1 MYDHV
6 RKTQIPTPNE
16 YVSYIKELNLNTK
29 TEHKH
34 IPNQYLYNTVEA
46 RIALLQGLM
55 DTDGHISKDGALIEF
70 TTISEQLRD
79 DFVVLVQSLGGTC
92 HIRTKI
98 PSYVSKKTGERIYG
112 KRSYNIGI
120 KLPRSICPFRLAR
133 KKDRLNTK
141 ALDPFRYITNIEY
154 IEDKECQCIYI
165 DSKEHL
171 YLTNDFIVT
180 HNTLVAVVAQ
190 LYLLYRMMCLKDPY
204 SFYGLQSIDKI
215 TFSMLNVT
223 IEAAQGV
230 GWSKAQELIQ
240 SSDWFMERGNM
251 NASRTNPQWQP
262 PKGIELIF
270 GSSNRHVVGRALF
283 SNISDEVNFG
293 IGNNVEKQKA
303 KLKKMI
309 SQIDARMI
317 SRFGKGTYLP
327 TMNIIA
333 SSKDSEQAF
342 MESYIDMKR
351 QNESKT
357 TLIVDEP
364 QWIVRNDKGSP
375 NDPGSFY
382 VAVGNKFLA
391 HELLPVNAT
400 EEEVDAYR
408 EKGYF
413 MLKVPPIYREAFEDN
428 IDLALTDNAGISTS
442 SSTKYISGVR
452 LNQIKLDTYKNPFMK
467 DVIEVGNS
475 PDDIA
480 QYSNFFDMSRVTPR
494 DLSRPLFIHLDMSLS
509 GDKTG
514 IAGVWITGKRPQKV
528 GEDPS
533 KELEFKVAFSVSVKA
548 PKGFQVSF
556 EKNRNFIR
564 WLRDRG
570 FAIKGIS
577 SDTYQSAQIQ
587 QQLKADGFNTKILSV
602 DRVDSATKQC
612 LPYAF
617 FKSAI
622 YERHVQLY
630 KDCQLLTEE
639 IVSLERLS
647 DGKVDHPQNGSKDQS
662 DAVCGALFLASE
674 FAEEYSYD
682 YGENLETS
690 LDINSA
696 PDEYNKHQ
704 MIAEFQEELAKIYC
718 DMTTATELID
728 YKKKQEYEMYQNI
741 MDGIIIL

>member
-1 MYDHV
+1 MS
-6 RKTQIPTPNE
+6 KTQLDKATIEAALAGLTEAERAAAMQILGELADTGESATLDDLKYSDYEEIPCDIITFITE
-16 YVSYIKELNLNTK
+16 ERYLGRGLWIKDEFTGERKCTVFPYWIEKLKEIFPDNLT
-29 TEHKH
+29 TR
-34 IPNQYLYNTVEA
+34 YNTVILTGSIGLGKSF
-46 RIALLQGLM
+46 IA
-55 DTDGHISKDGALIEF
+55 
-70 TTISEQLRD
+70 
-79 DFVVLVQSLGGTC
+79 V
-92 HIRTKI
+92 
-98 PSYVSKKTGERIYG
+98 
-112 KRSYNIGI
+112 
-120 KLPRSICPFRLAR
+120 IC
-133 KKDRLNTK
+133 
-141 ALDPFRYITNIEY
+141 
-154 IEDKECQCIYI
+154 
-165 DSKEHL
+165 
-171 YLTNDFIVT
+171 
-180 HNTLVAVVAQ
+180 Q

-204 SFYGLQSIDKI
+204 QFFGLQPIDKI

-223 IEAAQGV
+223 IDAAQGV
-230 GWSKAQELIQ
+230 GWDKMQQLLQ

-251 NASRTNPQWQP
+251 NASRSNPQWQP
-262 PKGIELIF
+262 PKGIELVF

-283 SNISDEVNFG
+283 SNFSDEVNFG
-293 IGNNVEKQKA
+293 VGNNVEKQKA

-342 MESYIDMKR
+342 MESYIEMKR

-364 QWIVRNDKGSP
+364 QWVIRNDKGTP

-391 HELLPVNAT
+391 HELLPVSAT
-400 EEEVDAYR
+400 EEEVNAYR

-452 LNQIKLDTYKNPFMK
+452 LNQAKIDTYKNPFTK
-467 DVIEVGNS
+467 DIIEVGNS
-475 PDDIA
+475 PDDVN
-480 QYSNFFDMSRVTPR
+480 QYSNFFDLSRVNPR
-494 DLSRPLFIHLDMSLS
+494 DMSRPLFIHLDMSLS

-514 IAGVWITGKRPQKV
+514 IAGIWITGKRPQKV
-528 GEDPS
+528 GEEPS
-533 KELEFKVAFSVSVKA
+533 KELEFKLAFSVSVKA

-570 FAIKGIS
+570 FAIKGVS

-602 DRVDSATKQC
+602 DRVDSSTKTC

-622 YERHVQLY
+622 YERHIQIY

-639 IVSLERLS
+639 LVSLERLS
-647 DGKVDHPQNGSKDQS
+647 DGHIDHPQNGSKDQA
-662 DAVCGALFLASE
+662 DAACGAIFLASE

-690 LDINSA
+690 LDINVAAS
-696 PDEYNKHQ
+696 DEFMKHK
-704 MIAEFQEELAKIYC
+704 MIAEFQEELTKIYA
-718 DMTTATELID
+718 DFALAEEAID
-728 YKKKQEYEMYQNI
+728 YKKKEEYQMYQNI

>member
-1 MYDHV
+1 MMSNEINLKALDALSAEE
-6 RKTQIPTPNE
+6 RALAMQILKE
-16 YVSYIKELNLNTK
+16 YAAEGSSPLLEDLKYSDFE
-29 TEHKH
+29 E
-34 IPNQYLYNTVEA
+34 IPVDIMTFISDDRYLG
-46 RIALLQGLM
+46 RGLYSV
-55 DTDGHISKDGALIEF
+55 DEF
-70 TTISEQLRD
+70 
-79 DFVVLVQSLGGTC
+79 
-92 HIRTKI
+92 
-98 PSYVSKKTGERIYG
+98 TGERKCTVFPYWLE
-112 KRSYNIGI
+112 
-120 KLPRSICPFRLAR
+120 KLQEIFPDNL
-133 KKDRLNTK
+133 TT
-141 ALDPFRYITNIEY
+141 RY
-154 IEDKECQCIYI
+154 
-165 DSKEHL
+165 
-171 YLTNDFIVT
+171 
-180 HNTLVAVVAQ
+180 NTLILTGSIGLGKSFVAVLCQ

-204 SFYGLQSIDKI
+204 TYYGLQPIDKI

-223 IEAAQGV
+223 LEAAQGV
-230 GWSKAQELIQ
+230 GWDKMQQLLQ
-240 SSDWFMERGNM
+240 SSEWFMDRGNM
-251 NASRTNPQWQP
+251 NASRTNPQWMP

-283 SNISDEVNFG
+283 SNFSDEVNFG
-293 IGNNVEKQKA
+293 VGNNVEKQKA

-342 MESYIDMKR
+342 MESYIEMKR

-364 QWIVRNDKGSP
+364 QWVVRNDKGSP
-375 NDPGSFY
+375 DDPGSFY

-391 HELLPVNAT
+391 HELLPISAT
-400 EEEVDAYR
+400 ESEVNAYR

-442 SSTKYISGVR
+442 STTKYISGVR
-452 LNQIKLDTYKNPFMK
+452 LNQTKVDTYKNPFTK

-480 QYSNFFDMSRVTPR
+480 QYSNFFDLSRVDPR
-494 DLSRPLFIHLDMSLS
+494 DMVRPLFIHLDMSLS

-514 IAGVWITGKRPQKV
+514 IAGVWITGKRPQTV
-528 GEDPS
+528 GSDPS
-533 KELEFKVAFSVSVKA
+533 KELEFKLAFSVSVKA

-570 FAIKGIS
+570 FAIKGVS

-587 QQLKADGFNTKILSV
+587 QQLKGDGFKTKILSV
-602 DRVDSATKQC
+602 DRVDGSTRTC

-622 YERHVQLY
+622 YERHIQIY

-639 IVSLERLS
+639 LVSLERLS
-647 DGKVDHPQNGSKDQS
+647 DGHIDHPQNFSKDQA
-662 DAVCGALFLASE
+662 DAACGALFLASE

-682 YGENLETS
+682 YGENLDVSLAVTVAET
-690 LDINSA
+690 DA
-696 PDEYNKHQ
+696 FRKQQ
-704 MIAEFQEELAKIYC
+704 MITEFQDELLKVYSDFAEVDQFK
-718 DMTTATELID
+718 A
-728 YKKKQEYEMYQNI
+728 QQRQAEYQTYQDI
-741 MDGIIIL
+741 MSGIIIL

>member
-1 MYDHV
+1 MISNEINLEQLNSLSPEERALALEILKEYSQEGYSSLLEDLKYSDFEEIPV
-6 RKTQIPTPNE
+6 DIMTFISDERYLGRGLWIKDEFTGERKCTVFPYWIE
-16 YVSYIKELNLNTK
+16 KLKEIFPDNIT
-29 TEHKH
+29 TR
-34 IPNQYLYNTVEA
+34 YNTV
-46 RIALLQGLM
+46 ILTGSIGL
-55 DTDGHISKDGALIEF
+55 
-70 TTISEQLRD
+70 
-79 DFVVLVQSLGGTC
+79 
-92 HIRTKI
+92 
-98 PSYVSKKTGERIYG
+98 G
-112 KRSYNIGI
+112 KS
-120 KLPRSICPFRLAR
+120 
-133 KKDRLNTK
+133 
-141 ALDPFRYITNIEY
+141 
-154 IEDKECQCIYI
+154 
-165 DSKEHL
+165 
-171 YLTNDFIVT
+171 FI
-180 HNTLVAVVAQ
+180 AVVCQ
-190 LYLLYRMMCLKDPY
+190 LYLLYRMLCLKDPY
-204 SFYGLQSIDKI
+204 TYYGLQPIDKI

-230 GWSKAQELIQ
+230 GWDKMQQLLQ

-262 PKGIELIF
+262 PKGIELVF

-283 SNISDEVNFG
+283 SNFSDEVNFG
-293 IGNNVEKQKA
+293 VGNNVEKQKA

-342 MESYIDMKR
+342 MESYIEMKR

-375 NDPGSFY
+375 DDPGSFY

-391 HELLPVNAT
+391 HELLPVDVT
-400 EEEVDAYR
+400 EEEVNAYR

-442 SSTKYISGVR
+442 STTKYISGVR
-452 LNQIKLDTYKNPFMK
+452 LNQAKIDTYKNPFTK
-467 DVIEVGNS
+467 DIIEVGNS
-475 PDDIA
+475 PDDPN
-480 QYSNFFDMSRVTPR
+480 QYSNFFDLARVTPR
-494 DLSRPLFIHLDMSLS
+494 DMARPLFIHLDMSLS

-528 GEDPS
+528 GEEPS
-533 KELEFKVAFSVSVKA
+533 KELEFKLAFSVSVKA

-570 FAIKGIS
+570 FAVKGIS
-577 SDTYQSAQIQ
+577 SDTFQSAQIQ

-602 DRVDSATKQC
+602 DRVDGSTKTC

-622 YERHVQLY
+622 YERHIQIY

-639 IVSLERLS
+639 LVSLERLS
-647 DGKVDHPQNGSKDQS
+647 DGHIDHPQNGSKDQA
-662 DAVCGALFLASE
+662 DAACGAIFLASE

-690 LDINSA
+690 LDVNA
-696 PDEYNKHQ
+696 GTADEYKKHQ
-704 MIAEFQEELAKIYC
+704 MIAEFQEELTKIYF
-718 DMTTATELID
+718 DMAAANEVID
-728 YKKKQEYEMYQNI
+728 YKKKQEYETYQDI
-741 MDGIIIL
+741 MNGIIIL

>member
-1 MYDHV
+1 MMMSNEIDLKILDSLSPEERTLALEILKEYSQEGQSTLLEDLKYSDFEEV
-6 RKTQIPTPNE
+6 PVDILTFISDERYLGRGLYSVDEYTGERKCTVFPYWLDKLQEIFPDNIT
-16 YVSYIKELNLNTK
+16 TR
-29 TEHKH
+29 
-34 IPNQYLYNTVEA
+34 YNTVVLTGSIGLGKSF
-46 RIALLQGLM
+46 IA
-55 DTDGHISKDGALIEF
+55 
-70 TTISEQLRD
+70 
-79 DFVVLVQSLGGTC
+79 V
-92 HIRTKI
+92 
-98 PSYVSKKTGERIYG
+98 
-112 KRSYNIGI
+112 
-120 KLPRSICPFRLAR
+120 IC
-133 KKDRLNTK
+133 
-141 ALDPFRYITNIEY
+141 
-154 IEDKECQCIYI
+154 
-165 DSKEHL
+165 
-171 YLTNDFIVT
+171 
-180 HNTLVAVVAQ
+180 Q

-204 SFYGLQSIDKI
+204 TYYGLQPIDKI

-223 IEAAQGV
+223 LEAAQGV
-230 GWSKAQELIQ
+230 GWDKMQQLLQ

-262 PKGIELIF
+262 PKGIELVF

-283 SNISDEVNFG
+283 SNFSDEVNFG
-293 IGNNVEKQKA
+293 VGNNVEKQKA

-317 SRFGKGTYLP
+317 SRFGKGTFLP

-342 MESYIDMKR
+342 LESYIEMKR

-364 QWIVRNDKGSP
+364 QWVIRNDKGTP
-375 NDPGSFY
+375 DDPGSFY

-391 HELLPVNAT
+391 HELLPVGAS
-400 EEEVDAYR
+400 EEEVNAYR

-428 IDLALTDNAGISTS
+428 MDLALTDNAGISTS

-452 LNQIKLDTYKNPFMK
+452 LNQAKVDTYKNPFMK
-467 DVIEVGNS
+467 DIIEVGNS
-475 PDDIA
+475 PEDVT
-480 QYSNFFDMSRVTPR
+480 QYANFFD
-494 DLSRPLFIHLDMSLS
+494 LSKVNPKDMARPLFIHLDMSLS

-528 GEDPS
+528 GEEPS
-533 KELEFKVAFSVSVKA
+533 KELEFKLAFSVSVKA

-570 FAIKGIS
+570 FAVKGIS
-577 SDTYQSAQIQ
+577 SDTYQSAHIQ

-602 DRVDSATKQC
+602 DRIDNSTRTC

-622 YERHVQLY
+622 YERHIQIY
-630 KDCQLLTEE
+630 KDCPLLTEE
-639 IVSLERLS
+639 LVSLERLS
-647 DGKVDHPQNGSKDQS
+647 DGHIDHPQNGSKDQA
-662 DAVCGALFLASE
+662 DAACGAIFLASE

-690 LDINSA
+690 LDINVAVS
-696 PDEYNKHQ
+696 DEFKKHQ
-704 MIAEFQEELAKIYC
+704 MITEFQDELTKIYT
-718 DMTTATELID
+718 DMALANEAIN
-728 YKKKQEYEMYQNI
+728 YQKKQEYEAYQDI
-741 MDGIIIL
+741 MAGIIIL

>member
-1 MYDHV
+1 MMSNEINLDQLNNLSPEERALALEILKEYSQEGYSTLLEELKYSDFEE
-6 RKTQIPTPNE
+6 IPVDIMT
-16 YVSYIKELNLNTK
+16 
-29 TEHKH
+29 
-34 IPNQYLYNTVEA
+34 
-46 RIALLQGLM
+46 
-55 DTDGHISKDGALIEF
+55 F
-70 TTISEQLRD
+70 ISEEKY
-79 DFVVLVQSLGGTC
+79 LGRGLY
-92 HIRTKI
+92 
-98 PSYVSKKTGERIYG
+98 SVDEFTGERKCTVFPYWLEKLKEIFPDNITTRYNTIVLTGSIGLG
-112 KRSYNIGI
+112 KSFIAV
-120 KLPRSICPFRLAR
+120 IC
-133 KKDRLNTK
+133 
-141 ALDPFRYITNIEY
+141 
-154 IEDKECQCIYI
+154 
-165 DSKEHL
+165 
-171 YLTNDFIVT
+171 
-180 HNTLVAVVAQ
+180 Q

-204 SFYGLQSIDKI
+204 TYYGLQPIDKI

-223 IEAAQGV
+223 LEAAQGV
-230 GWSKAQELIQ
+230 GWDKMQQLLQ

-262 PKGIELIF
+262 PKGIELVF

-283 SNISDEVNFG
+283 SNFSDEVNFG
-293 IGNNVEKQKA
+293 VGNNVEKQKA

-342 MESYIDMKR
+342 MESYIEMKR

-391 HELLPVNAT
+391 HELLPVNVT
-400 EEEVDAYR
+400 EEEVNVYR
-408 EKGYF
+408 EKGYY

-442 SSTKYISGVR
+442 STTKYISGVR
-452 LNQIKLDTYKNPFMK
+452 LNQIKTDTYKNPFTK
-467 DVIEVGNS
+467 DIIEVGNS

-480 QYSNFFDMSRVTPR
+480 QYSNFFDLSRVSPR
-494 DLSRPLFIHLDMSLS
+494 DLARPMFIHLDMSLS

-587 QQLKADGFNTKILSV
+587 QQLKSDGFKTKILSV
-602 DRVDSATKQC
+602 DRVDSSTRSC

-622 YERHVQLY
+622 YERHLQLF

-647 DGKVDHPQNGSKDQS
+647 DGHIDHPQNFSKDQA

-690 LDINSA
+690 LDVTVENS
-696 PDEYNKHQ
+696 DEHKKRQ
-704 MIAEFQEELAKIYC
+704 MILDFQNELTQLYTEFAEADSI
-718 DMTTATELID
+718 IN
-728 YKKKQEYEMYQNI
+728 YKQRNEYQTYQDI
-741 MDGIIIL
+741 MEGIIIL

>member
-1 MYDHV
+1 MSNEINLSALDSL
-6 RKTQIPTPNE
+6 TQEERALAIEILREYSIEGHSELLEDLKYSDFEEIPVDILT
-16 YVSYIKELNLNTK
+16 
-29 TEHKH
+29 
-34 IPNQYLYNTVEA
+34 
-46 RIALLQGLM
+46 
-55 DTDGHISKDGALIEF
+55 F
-70 TTISEQLRD
+70 ISEDRY
-79 DFVVLVQSLGGTC
+79 LGRGLYT
-92 HIRTKI
+92 
-98 PSYVSKKTGERIYG
+98 VDEFTGERKCTVFPYWLETLQEIFPD
-112 KRSYNIGI
+112 N
-120 KLPRSICPFRLAR
+120 L
-133 KKDRLNTK
+133 TT
-141 ALDPFRYITNIEY
+141 RY
-154 IEDKECQCIYI
+154 
-165 DSKEHL
+165 
-171 YLTNDFIVT
+171 
-180 HNTLVAVVAQ
+180 NTLILTGSIGLGKSFVAVLCQ

-204 SFYGLQSIDKI
+204 TYYGLQPIDKI

-223 IEAAQGV
+223 LEAAQGV
-230 GWSKAQELIQ
+230 GWDKMQQLLQ

-251 NASRTNPQWQP
+251 NASRTNPQWMP
-262 PKGIELIF
+262 PKGIELVF

-283 SNISDEVNFG
+283 SNFSDEVNFG
-293 IGNNVEKQKA
+293 VGNNVEKQKA

-342 MESYIDMKR
+342 MESYIEMKR
-351 QNESKT
+351 KNESKT
-357 TLIVDEP
+357 TLIIDEP
-364 QWIVRNDKGSP
+364 QWVVRNDKGSP
-375 NDPGSFY
+375 DDPGSFY

-391 HELLPVNAT
+391 HELLPVGAT
-400 EEEVDAYR
+400 DAEVQAYK

-452 LNQIKLDTYKNPFMK
+452 LNQIKTDTYKNPFTR

-475 PDDIA
+475 PDDVN
-480 QYSNFFDMSRVTPR
+480 QYANFFDLSRISPK
-494 DLSRPLFIHLDMSLS
+494 DMARPLFIHLDMSLS

-533 KELEFKVAFSVSVKA
+533 KELEFKAAFSVSIKA

-587 QQLKADGFNTKILSV
+587 QQLKSDGFKTKILSV
-602 DRVDSATKQC
+602 DRIDNSTRQC

-622 YERHVQLY
+622 YERHIQLY
-630 KDCQLLTEE
+630 KDCELLTEE
-639 IVSLERLS
+639 LVSLERLS
-647 DGKVDHPQNGSKDQS
+647 DGHIDHPQNGSKDQA
-662 DAVCGALFLASE
+662 DAMCGALYLASE
-674 FAEEYSYD
+674 FAEEFAYD
-682 YGENLETS
+682 YGENLEAALVVNEGKS
-690 LDINSA
+690 
-696 PDEYNKHQ
+696 DEYMKRQ
-704 MIAEFQEELAKIYC
+704 MMVEFQEELKSIYTEF
-718 DMTTATELID
+718 DAATSLQ
-728 YKKKQEYEMYQNI
+728 KAQRQSEYQMYQDI
-741 MDGIIIL
+741 MNGIIIL

>member
-1 MYDHV
+1 MMSNEINLKALDALSAEE
-6 RKTQIPTPNE
+6 RALAMQILRE
-16 YVSYIKELNLNTK
+16 YAAEGSS
-29 TEHKH
+29 
-34 IPNQYLYNTVEA
+34 
-46 RIALLQGLM
+46 ALLEDLKYSDFEEIPVDIMTFISDDRYLGRGLYSV
-55 DTDGHISKDGALIEF
+55 DEF
-70 TTISEQLRD
+70 
-79 DFVVLVQSLGGTC
+79 
-92 HIRTKI
+92 
-98 PSYVSKKTGERIYG
+98 TGERKCTVFPYWLE
-112 KRSYNIGI
+112 
-120 KLPRSICPFRLAR
+120 KLQEIFPDNL
-133 KKDRLNTK
+133 TT
-141 ALDPFRYITNIEY
+141 RY
-154 IEDKECQCIYI
+154 
-165 DSKEHL
+165 
-171 YLTNDFIVT
+171 
-180 HNTLVAVVAQ
+180 NTLILTGSIGLGKSFVAVLCQ

-204 SFYGLQSIDKI
+204 TYYGLQPIDKI

-223 IEAAQGV
+223 LEAAQGV
-230 GWSKAQELIQ
+230 GWDKMQQLLQ
-240 SSDWFMERGNM
+240 SSEWFMDRGNM
-251 NASRTNPQWQP
+251 NASRTNPQWMP

-283 SNISDEVNFG
+283 SNFSDEVNFG
-293 IGNNVEKQKA
+293 VGNNVEKQKA

-342 MESYIDMKR
+342 MESYIEMKR

-364 QWIVRNDKGSP
+364 QWVVRNDKGSP

-391 HELLPVNAT
+391 HELLPISAT
-400 EEEVDAYR
+400 EAEVNAYR

-442 SSTKYISGVR
+442 STTKYISGVR
-452 LNQIKLDTYKNPFMK
+452 LNQTKVDTYKNPFTK

-475 PDDIA
+475 PDDIT
-480 QYSNFFDMSRVTPR
+480 QYSNFFDLSRVDPR
-494 DLSRPLFIHLDMSLS
+494 DMVRPLFIHLDMSLS

-514 IAGVWITGKRPQKV
+514 IAGVWITGKRPQTV
-528 GEDPS
+528 GSDPS
-533 KELEFKVAFSVSVKA
+533 KELEFKLAFSVSVKA

-570 FAIKGIS
+570 FAIKGVS

-587 QQLKADGFNTKILSV
+587 QQLKGDGFKTKILSV
-602 DRVDSATKQC
+602 DRVDGSTRTC

-622 YERHVQLY
+622 YERHIQIY

-639 IVSLERLS
+639 LVSLERLS
-647 DGKVDHPQNGSKDQS
+647 DGHIDHPQNFSKDQA
-662 DAVCGALFLASE
+662 DAACGALFLASE

-682 YGENLETS
+682 YGENLDVSLAVTVAET
-690 LDINSA
+690 DTFR
-696 PDEYNKHQ
+696 KQQ
-704 MIAEFQEELAKIYC
+704 MITEFQDELLKVYSDFAEVDQFK
-718 DMTTATELID
+718 A
-728 YKKKQEYEMYQNI
+728 QQRQAEYQTYQDI
-741 MDGIIIL
+741 MSGIIIL

>member
-1 MYDHV
+1 MMS
-6 RKTQIPTPNE
+6 NE
-16 YVSYIKELNLNTK
+16 LSL
-29 TEHKH
+29 
-34 IPNQYLYNTVEA
+34 
-46 RIALLQGLM
+46 
-55 DTDGHISKDGALIEF
+55 
-70 TTISEQLRD
+70 EQLNSLSPEERALAIEILKEYSQEGYSTLLEELKYS
-79 DFVVLVQSLGGTC
+79 DFEEVPVDIMTFISDERYLGRGLY
-92 HIRTKI
+92 
-98 PSYVSKKTGERIYG
+98 SVDEFTGERKCTVFPYWLEKLQEIFPDNLTTRYNTIVLTGSIGLG
-112 KRSYNIGI
+112 KSFIAV
-120 KLPRSICPFRLAR
+120 IC
-133 KKDRLNTK
+133 
-141 ALDPFRYITNIEY
+141 
-154 IEDKECQCIYI
+154 
-165 DSKEHL
+165 
-171 YLTNDFIVT
+171 
-180 HNTLVAVVAQ
+180 Q

-204 SFYGLQSIDKI
+204 TYYGLQPIDKI

-223 IEAAQGV
+223 LEAAQGV
-230 GWSKAQELIQ
+230 GWDKMQQLLQ
-240 SSDWFMERGNM
+240 SSDWFMEKGNM
-251 NASRTNPQWQP
+251 NASRTNPQWMP
-262 PKGIELIF
+262 PKGIELVF

-283 SNISDEVNFG
+283 SNFSDEVNFG
-293 IGNNVEKQKA
+293 VGNNVEKQKA

-342 MESYIDMKR
+342 MESYIEMKR

-375 NDPGSFY
+375 DDHGSFY

-391 HELLPVNAT
+391 HELLPVDAT
-400 EEEVDAYR
+400 EEEVEAYR

-452 LNQIKLDTYKNPFMK
+452 LTQIKTDSYKNPFTK
-467 DVIEVGNS
+467 DIIEVGNS
-475 PDDIA
+475 PEDIM
-480 QYSNFFDMSRVTPR
+480 QYSNFFDISRVSPR
-494 DLSRPLFIHLDMSLS
+494 DLARPLFIHLDMSLS

-514 IAGVWITGKRPQKV
+514 IAGVWITGKRPQRA

-587 QQLKADGFNTKILSV
+587 QQLKSDGFKTKILSV
-602 DRVDSATKQC
+602 DRVDSSTKSC

-622 YERHVQLY
+622 YERHLQMY

-647 DGKVDHPQNGSKDQS
+647 DGHIDHPQNFSKDQS

-682 YGENLETS
+682 YGENLDTS
-690 LDINSA
+690 LDVNIENS
-696 PDEYNKHQ
+696 DETKKRQ
-704 MIAEFQEELAKIYC
+704 MILEFQEELARLYADIAET
-718 DMTTATELID
+718 DTIVD
-728 YKKKQEYEMYQNI
+728 RQKQNEYRTYQDI

>member
-1 MYDHV
+1 MMSNEINLELLDKLSPEERALALEILKEYSQEGYSTLLEDLKYSDFEEV
-6 RKTQIPTPNE
+6 PVDIMTFISDERYLGRGLYSVDEFTGERKCTVFPYWIE
-16 YVSYIKELNLNTK
+16 KLKEIFPDNIT
-29 TEHKH
+29 TR
-34 IPNQYLYNTVEA
+34 YNTV
-46 RIALLQGLM
+46 ILTGSIGL
-55 DTDGHISKDGALIEF
+55 
-70 TTISEQLRD
+70 
-79 DFVVLVQSLGGTC
+79 
-92 HIRTKI
+92 
-98 PSYVSKKTGERIYG
+98 G
-112 KRSYNIGI
+112 KS
-120 KLPRSICPFRLAR
+120 
-133 KKDRLNTK
+133 
-141 ALDPFRYITNIEY
+141 
-154 IEDKECQCIYI
+154 
-165 DSKEHL
+165 
-171 YLTNDFIVT
+171 FI
-180 HNTLVAVVAQ
+180 AVVCQ
-190 LYLLYRMMCLKDPY
+190 LYLLYRMLCLKDPY
-204 SFYGLQSIDKI
+204 TYYGLQPIDKI

-223 IEAAQGV
+223 LEAAQGV
-230 GWSKAQELIQ
+230 GWDKMQQLLQ

-251 NASRTNPQWQP
+251 NASRTNPQWMP
-262 PKGIELIF
+262 PKGIELVY

-283 SNISDEVNFG
+283 SNFSDEVNFG
-293 IGNNVEKQKA
+293 VGNNVEKQKA

-342 MESYIDMKR
+342 MESYIEMKR

-375 NDPGSFY
+375 DDPGSFY

-391 HELLPVNAT
+391 HELLPVNVT
-400 EEEVDAYR
+400 EAEVQAYR

-442 SSTKYISGVR
+442 STTKYISGVR
-452 LNQIKLDTYKNPFMK
+452 LNQIKTDTYKNPFTK

-475 PDDIA
+475 PEDIL
-480 QYSNFFDMSRVTPR
+480 QYSNFFDLSRISPK
-494 DLSRPLFIHLDMSLS
+494 DLARPLFIHLDMSLS

-514 IAGVWITGKRPQKV
+514 IAGVWITGKRPPV
-528 GEDPS
+528 AGAPPS
-533 KELEFKVAFSVSVKA
+533 KELEFKLAFSVSVKA

-587 QQLKADGFNTKILSV
+587 QQLKGDGFKTKILSV
-602 DRVDSATKQC
+602 DRVDSSTRSC

-622 YERHVQLY
+622 YERHLQMY
-630 KDCQLLTEE
+630 KDCNLLTEE

-647 DGKVDHPQNGSKDQS
+647 DGHIDHPQNFSKDQS

-682 YGENLETS
+682 YGENLDAS
-690 LDINSA
+690 LDVTIGA
-696 PDEYNKHQ
+696 EAADEYRKTQ
-704 MIAEFQEELAKIYC
+704 MIAEFQEELNKIYS
-718 DMTTATELID
+718 DFAAVEMVVD
-728 YKKKQEYEMYQNI
+728 HKKREEYQTYQDI
-741 MDGIIIL
+741 MNGIIIL

>member
-1 MYDHV
+1 MNNLPDLSVLNNLSPEERTLALEILKEYSQDGQSTILDNL
-6 RKTQIPTPNE
+6 KYSDFEEIPVDIMT
-16 YVSYIKELNLNTK
+16 
-29 TEHKH
+29 
-34 IPNQYLYNTVEA
+34 
-46 RIALLQGLM
+46 
-55 DTDGHISKDGALIEF
+55 F
-70 TTISEQLRD
+70 ISEERY
-79 DFVVLVQSLGGTC
+79 LGRGLY
-92 HIRTKI
+92 
-98 PSYVSKKTGERIYG
+98 SVDEFTGERKCTVFPYWLEKLKEIFPDNLTTRYNTIVLTGSIGLG
-112 KRSYNIGI
+112 KSFIAV
-120 KLPRSICPFRLAR
+120 IC
-133 KKDRLNTK
+133 
-141 ALDPFRYITNIEY
+141 
-154 IEDKECQCIYI
+154 
-165 DSKEHL
+165 
-171 YLTNDFIVT
+171 
-180 HNTLVAVVAQ
+180 Q

-204 SFYGLQSIDKI
+204 TYYGLQPIDKI

-223 IEAAQGV
+223 LEAAQGV
-230 GWSKAQELIQ
+230 GWDKMQQLLQ
-240 SSDWFMERGNM
+240 SSKWFMERGNM
-251 NASRTNPQWQP
+251 NASRTNPQWMP
-262 PKGIELIF
+262 PKGIELVF

-283 SNISDEVNFG
+283 SNFSDEVNFG
-293 IGNNVEKQKA
+293 VGNNVEKQKA

-342 MESYIDMKR
+342 MESYIEMKR

-364 QWIVRNDKGSP
+364 QWVVRNDKGSP
-375 NDPGSFY
+375 DDPGSFY

-391 HELLPVNAT
+391 HELLPVEAT
-400 EEEVDAYR
+400 EVEINAYR

-452 LNQIKLDTYKNPFMK
+452 LNQIKTDTYKNPFTR

-475 PDDIA
+475 PEDFM
-480 QYSNFFDMSRVTPR
+480 QYSNFFDISRINPK
-494 DLSRPLFIHLDMSLS
+494 DLVRPLFIHLDMSLS

-514 IAGVWITGKRPQKV
+514 IAGVWITGKRPQTV
-528 GEDPS
+528 GGEPS

-548 PKGFQVSF
+548 PKGFQISF

-587 QQLKADGFNTKILSV
+587 QQLKSDGFKTKILSV
-602 DRVDSATKQC
+602 DRVDSSTKQN

-622 YERHVQLY
+622 YERHIQLY
-630 KDCQLLTEE
+630 KDCNLLTEE

-647 DGKVDHPQNGSKDQS
+647 DGHVDHPQNFSKDQA

-674 FAEEYSYD
+674 FAEEYAYD

-690 LDINSA
+690 LDINTSA
-696 PDEYNKHQ
+696 SDDYKKQQ
-704 MIAEFQEELAKIYC
+704 MIAEFQEELSKIYSNFVEV
-718 DMTTATELID
+718 DQAIN
-728 YKKKQEYEMYQNI
+728 QQRRAEYETYQDI
-741 MDGIIIL
+741 MNGIIIL

>member
-1 MYDHV
+1 MMSNEIDLKALDALSAEE
-6 RKTQIPTPNE
+6 RALAMQILRE
-16 YVSYIKELNLNTK
+16 YA
-29 TEHKH
+29 TEGSS
-34 IPNQYLYNTVEA
+34 
-46 RIALLQGLM
+46 ALLEDLKYSDFEEIPVDIMTFISDDRYLGRGLYSV
-55 DTDGHISKDGALIEF
+55 DEF
-70 TTISEQLRD
+70 
-79 DFVVLVQSLGGTC
+79 
-92 HIRTKI
+92 
-98 PSYVSKKTGERIYG
+98 TGERKCTVFPYWLE
-112 KRSYNIGI
+112 
-120 KLPRSICPFRLAR
+120 KLQEIFPDNL
-133 KKDRLNTK
+133 TT
-141 ALDPFRYITNIEY
+141 RY
-154 IEDKECQCIYI
+154 
-165 DSKEHL
+165 
-171 YLTNDFIVT
+171 
-180 HNTLVAVVAQ
+180 NTLILTGSIGLGKSFVAVLCQ

-204 SFYGLQSIDKI
+204 TYYGLQPIDKI

-223 IEAAQGV
+223 LEAAQGV
-230 GWSKAQELIQ
+230 GWDKMQQLLQ
-240 SSDWFMERGNM
+240 SSEWFMDRGNM
-251 NASRTNPQWQP
+251 NASRTNPQWMP

-283 SNISDEVNFG
+283 SNFSDEVNFG
-293 IGNNVEKQKA
+293 VGNNVEKQKA

-342 MESYIDMKR
+342 MESYIEMKR

-364 QWIVRNDKGSP
+364 QWVVRNDKGSP

-391 HELLPVNAT
+391 HELLPISAT
-400 EEEVDAYR
+400 ETEVNAYR

-442 SSTKYISGVR
+442 STTKYISGVR
-452 LNQIKLDTYKNPFMK
+452 LNQTKVDTYKNPFTK

-475 PDDIA
+475 PDDIT
-480 QYSNFFDMSRVTPR
+480 QYSNFFDLSRVDPR
-494 DLSRPLFIHLDMSLS
+494 DMVRPLFIHLDMSLS

-514 IAGVWITGKRPQKV
+514 IAGVWITGKRPQTV
-528 GEDPS
+528 GSDPS
-533 KELEFKVAFSVSVKA
+533 KELEFKLAFSVSVKA

-570 FAIKGIS
+570 FAIKGVS

-587 QQLKADGFNTKILSV
+587 QQLKGDGFKTKILSV
-602 DRVDSATKQC
+602 DRVDGSTRTC

-622 YERHVQLY
+622 YERHIQIY

-639 IVSLERLS
+639 LVSLERLS
-647 DGKVDHPQNGSKDQS
+647 DGHIDHPQNFSKDQA
-662 DAVCGALFLASE
+662 DAACGALFLASE

-682 YGENLETS
+682 YGENLDVSLAVTVAET
-690 LDINSA
+690 DA
-696 PDEYNKHQ
+696 FRKQQ
-704 MIAEFQEELAKIYC
+704 MITEFQDELLKVYSDFAEVDQFK
-718 DMTTATELID
+718 A
-728 YKKKQEYEMYQNI
+728 QQRQAEYQTYQDI
-741 MDGIIIL
+741 MSGIIIL

>member
-1 MYDHV
+1 LIISNEINLEQLNSLSPEEKALALEILKEYSQEGQSAILEDLKYSDYEEIPVDIMTFISEERYLGRGLYIVDDFTGE
-6 RKTQIPTPNE
+6 RKCTVFPYWIE
-16 YVSYIKELNLNTK
+16 KLKEIFPDNVT
-29 TEHKH
+29 TR
-34 IPNQYLYNTVEA
+34 YNTVILTGSIGLGKSF
-46 RIALLQGLM
+46 IA
-55 DTDGHISKDGALIEF
+55 
-70 TTISEQLRD
+70 
-79 DFVVLVQSLGGTC
+79 V
-92 HIRTKI
+92 
-98 PSYVSKKTGERIYG
+98 
-112 KRSYNIGI
+112 
-120 KLPRSICPFRLAR
+120 IC
-133 KKDRLNTK
+133 
-141 ALDPFRYITNIEY
+141 
-154 IEDKECQCIYI
+154 
-165 DSKEHL
+165 
-171 YLTNDFIVT
+171 
-180 HNTLVAVVAQ
+180 Q

-204 SFYGLQSIDKI
+204 TFFGLQPIDKI

-223 IEAAQGV
+223 LEAAQGV
-230 GWSKAQELIQ
+230 GWDKMQQLLQ
-240 SSDWFMERGNM
+240 SSEWFMERGNM

-283 SNISDEVNFG
+283 SNFSDEVNFG
-293 IGNNVEKQKA
+293 VGNNVEKQKA

-342 MESYIDMKR
+342 LESYIETKR

-364 QWIVRNDKGSP
+364 QWVIRNDKGTP
-375 NDPGSFY
+375 DDPGSFY

-391 HELLPVNAT
+391 HELLPIDAT
-400 EEEVDAYR
+400 EDEVNAYR

-428 IDLALTDNAGISTS
+428 MDLALTDNAGISTS

-452 LNQIKLDTYKNPFMK
+452 LNQAKIDTYKNPFTK
-467 DVIEVGNS
+467 DIIEVGNS
-475 PDDIA
+475 PEDVI
-480 QYSNFFDMSRVTPR
+480 QYANFFDLSRVNPR
-494 DLSRPLFIHLDMSLS
+494 DMSRPLFIHLDMSLS

-514 IAGVWITGKRPQKV
+514 IAGIWITGKRPQKV
-528 GEDPS
+528 GEEPS
-533 KELEFKVAFSVSVKA
+533 KELEFKLAFSVSIKA

-570 FAIKGIS
+570 FAVKGVS

-602 DRVDSATKQC
+602 DRIDNTTKTC

-622 YERHVQLY
+622 YERHIQIY
-630 KDCQLLTEE
+630 KDCPLLTEE
-639 IVSLERLS
+639 LVSLERLS
-647 DGKVDHPQNGSKDQS
+647 DGHIDHPQNGSKDQA
-662 DAVCGALFLASE
+662 DAACGAIFLASE

-690 LDINSA
+690 LDINAGIS
-696 PDEYNKHQ
+696 DEFKKQQ
-704 MIAEFQEELAKIYC
+704 MILEFQEELAKIYA
-718 DMTTATELID
+718 DMSLANEAID
-728 YKKKQEYEMYQNI
+728 YKKKQEYETYQDI
-741 MDGIIIL
+741 MNGIIIL